1 LSVVGETSA
10 EDDESSEVED
20 DEVEDKIDAT
30 PGARGVDFVA
40 TSLVRVAKSSR
51 AVLASLL
58 LRRILTAALIVW
70 LALHAFEKTRGF
82 SDDEASSFSSLARF
96 FSGEHLE
103 RLFTSRDSD
112 VADVARWKRRAALL
126 ELELQ
131 ALERRA
137 AFVAERRRTPEP
149 RSPRRWTERR
159 RRRKKI
165 ARRAAVSSRRSP
177 SRRPTESVAQKELP
191 W

>member
-1 LSVVGETSA
+1 
-10 EDDESSEVED
+10 
-20 DEVEDKIDAT
+20 
-30 PGARGVDFVA
+30 VDFVA

-58 LRRILTAALIVW
+58 LRRILTAVLIVW
-70 LALHAFEKTRGF
+70 LALNAFEKTRGF

-137 AFVAERRRTPEP
+137 AFVANE
-149 RSPRRWTERR
+149 
-159 RRRKKI
+159 
-165 ARRAAVSSRRSP
+165 AAHARAALAEAMDRTASPTKKNSAARGGFFSS
-177 SRRPTESVAQKELP
+177 
-191 W
+191 